1 MGDRTLFDEAS
12 EAMCPAEGMS
22 LVESLDPAS
31 LQAVRRAATETAR
44 YSESLKTPDEPE
56 EWGNYYKSTLYSSLV
71 ERYMPIEARKQTGMC
86 WQHFEDEHKPDMVGW
101 KDCPWPG
108 PAPAGNEPWDV
119 QVEIKVTYIK
129 KDGTAPTC
137 SGGAWNEARL
147 TGPYIVIVRS
157 EDLQSA
163 AIFAFNS
170 HPDMWTPPTEKMLRE
185 GKSHKATLK
194 FTQLVRVCHEKQVVI
209 RAIHGSINSYGQVWT
224 ATL

>member
-1 MGDRTLFDEAS
+1 
-12 EAMCPAEGMS
+12 MCPAEGMS

-31 LQAVRRAATETAR
+31 LQAVRRAAADTLR
-44 YSESLKTPDEPE
+44 FSDSLKTPDEPE
-56 EWGNYYKSTLYSSLV
+56 ELGNYYKSTMFTSLV
-71 ERYMPIEARKQTGMC
+71 ERYLPSEARKQTGMC
-86 WQHFEDEHKPDMVGW
+86 WQHFDDEQKPDMVGW
-101 KDCPWPG
+101 KDYAWPG
-108 PAPAGNEPWDV
+108 PAPAGNVPWDA
-119 QVEIKVTYIK
+119 QVEIKVKYIK

-170 HPDMWTPPTEKMLRE
+170 HPDMWTPPTPKMLRE

-194 FTQLVRVCHEKQVVI
+194 FTQLARVCHEKQVVI
-209 RAIHGSINSYGQVWT
+209 RAIHGSINSKGQVST

>member
-22 LVESLDPAS
+22 VVESLDPAI
-31 LQAVRRAATETAR
+31 LQATRRAQTETAR

-71 ERYMPIEARKQTGMC
+71 ERFLPTAARKQTGM
-86 WQHFEDEHKPDMVGW
+86 WFQHFEDVQKPDLVGW
-101 KDCPWPG
+101 YDYPWPG
-108 PAPAGNEPWDV
+108 PAPAGNEPWDM
-119 QVEIKVTYIK
+119 QVESKVTHIK

-137 SGGAWNEARL
+137 AGGAYNEARL

-157 EDLQSA
+157 EDFQSA
-163 AIFAFNS
+163 AIFSFNS

-185 GKSHKATLK
+185 GKSHAATLK
-194 FTQLVRVCHEKQVVI
+194 FTQLARVCHEKQVVI